1 MRASA
6 RVPAFP
12 ITGFS
17 VCTALGATTE
27 ETADALSRGASALR
41 PPALDL
47 PFETVCGV
55 LPALSALPASL
66 ARYESPVARTV
77 MQLHDELAPSIE
89 HAVRRWGG
97 DRVAVILGTSVGGLA
112 VTEAALAHE
121 AATGALPA
129 GYDVHRQHSLYAV
142 AELLCARAGIRGP
155 RYAVS
160 TACSSG
166 AKVFASAQRLIRA
179 GAADA
184 VVVGGVDS
192 LCQMTLRG
200 FYALSVLSSR
210 ACRPFGAD
218 REGMNLGE
226 GGALFVVAREGDGP
240 ARLLGVGE
248 SADAYHMSSPHP
260 AGAGAKAA
268 MLGAL
273 AQAGM
278 DPDGVD
284 HINAH
289 GTGTAKND
297 TIEARVIHEVFGAEV
312 PVVSTKGATGHTLGA
327 AGAIEAAFAVI
338 ALQGQWIPP
347 SLGALPL
354 DPEVA
359 VNVST
364 SRRALRC
371 RAVLSNSFGFGGSN
385 ASVLLGGG

>member
-1 MRASA
+1 MRAPP

-17 VCTALGATTE
+17 ACTALGVTTD
-27 ETADALSRGASALR
+27 ETADALSRGESALR

-47 PFETVCGV
+47 PFETVCG
-55 LPALSALPASL
+55 ALPPLPPLPRAF
-66 ARYESPVARTV
+66 ADYESPVARIV

-89 HAVRRWGG
+89 HAARRWGS
-97 DRVAVILGTSVGGLA
+97 DRVGVILGTSVGGLA
-112 VTEAALAHE
+112 VTEAALAYE
-121 AATGALPA
+121 AAHGALPA
-129 GYDVHRQHSLYAV
+129 GYDVHRQHSLYAA
-142 AELLCARAGIRGP
+142 AELLAARAGVRGP
-155 RYAVS
+155 RYAIS

-166 AKVFASAQRLIRA
+166 AKVFASAQRLILA
-179 GAADA
+179 GVVDA
-184 VVVGGVDS
+184 MVVGGVDS

-200 FYALSVLSSR
+200 FHALSVLSPR
-210 ACRPFGAD
+210 ACRPFGAG

-248 SADAYHMSSPHP
+248 SADAHHMSSPHP
-260 AGAGAKAA
+260 EGAGAKAA

-273 AQAGM
+273 AQAGLA
-278 DPDGVD
+278 PDAVD

-289 GTGTAKND
+289 GTGTLKND

-347 SLGALPL
+347 SLGARPL
-354 DPEVA
+354 DPDVR
-359 VNVST
+359 VNVSDA
-364 SRRALRC
+364 RRALRC

-385 ASVLLGGG
+385 ASVLLGAG